1 MTIISDSYMRM
12 ILPENISYRL
22 DEFITGRQNFP
33 FIRSDE
39 LMCIFYLYGKK
50 NKVRY
55 YKESREII
63 NLAENTVINLQSDIE
78 KYNGS
83 SKSKMDSQFI
93 RSKFVNR
100 ELQIIVEEKKHVSK
114 ERIINDPMIISD
126 CFAQHVSYYNQEY
139 FFQLYGPLG
148 EYDLINDVKEYLLGR
163 MVMLGFNRKDEK
175 SLPFQSAFIPLYVW
189 IRDYMQIDAW

>member
-1 MTIISDSYMRM
+1 M

-100 ELQIIVEEKKHVSK
+100 ELQIIVEEKRRVSK

-189 IRDYMQIDAW
+189 IRDHMQIDAW

>member
-22 DEFITGRQNFP
+22 DEFIRGRQNFP

-50 NKVRY
+50 NRVRY
-55 YKESREII
+55 DKESREVI
-63 NLAENTVINLQSDIE
+63 NLAENTIINLQSDIE

-189 IRDYMQIDAW
+189 IRDHMHINV